1 MRMTIEVDLDYL
13 LAAPGA
19 AILSIEA
26 AETDCQQVLASDLRL
41 DPALAPRL
49 VTGDEGVGRKIAL
62 HVPERLTCRYR
73 ADLRID
79 RPAPDLPRLAAL
91 PVEDLPA
98 EALRALMPSRY
109 CDPIRFLA
117 YVGARFGGL
126 SGGPLVAALAE
137 WVQGALAYVPGA
149 SSADTTATDT
159 FVQRQGVCRDYA
171 HLLIALCRAG
181 QVPARI
187 ASVYAHSVKPQDFHA
202 VVQVYLDGAWH
213 LVDPTGMARP
223 DQMALVAVGR
233 DAVDVAFLTTITP
246 ASMTAQSVQVR
257 QIL

>member
-1 MRMTIEVDLDYL
+1 MRMMIEVDLDYH

-26 AETDCQQVLASDLRL
+26 AQTDCQQVLASDLRL

-49 VTGDEGVGRKIAL
+49 VPGDEGVGRKMAL
-62 HVPERLTCRYR
+62 HVPDRLSCRYR

-117 YVGARFGGL
+117 YVGGRFGGL

-149 SSADTTATDT
+149 SNAETTATDT
-159 FVQRQGVCRDYA
+159 FVQRQGVCRDFA

-223 DQMALVAVGR
+223 DEMALVAVGR

-246 ASMTAQSVQVR
+246 ASMTAQSVRVR
-257 QIL
+257 QIV

>member
-1 MRMTIEVDLDYL
+1 MRMTIEVDLDYH

-19 AILSIEA
+19 AILSVEA
-26 AETDCQQVLASDLRL
+26 AEIEGQQVLASDLRL
-41 DPALAPRL
+41 DPGLAPRRL
-49 VTGDEGVGRKIAL
+49 SGDEGIGRKIAM

-73 ADLRID
+73 ADLRIV
-79 RPAPDLPRLAAL
+79 RPVPDLPRLAGV

-117 YVGARFGGL
+117 YVGARFDEL
-126 SGGPLVAALAE
+126 SGGPLVASLAE

-187 ASVYAHSVKPQDFHA
+187 ASVYSHSVEPQDFHA

-213 LVDPTGMARP
+213 LVDPTGMASA

-246 ASMTAQSVQVR
+246 ATMNGQSVQVS

>member
-1 MRMTIEVDLDYL
+1 MQMTIEVDLDYL

-26 AETDCQQVLASDLRL
+26 AETEGQQILASDLRL

-49 VTGDEGVGRKIAL
+49 VPGDEGVGRKMAL
-62 HVPERLTCRYR
+62 HVPERLRCCYR
-73 ADLRID
+73 AELRID
-79 RPAPDLPRLAAL
+79 RSVPDLPRLAAL

-117 YVGARFGGL
+117 YVGTRFGDL

-137 WVQGALAYVPGA
+137 WVQGALTYVPGV
-149 SSADTTATDT
+149 SGADTTATDT

-187 ASVYAHSVKPQDFHA
+187 ASVYAHSVEPQDFHA

-213 LVDPTGMARP
+213 LVDPTGMASA

-246 ASMTAQSVQVR
+246 ASMSDQSVLVR